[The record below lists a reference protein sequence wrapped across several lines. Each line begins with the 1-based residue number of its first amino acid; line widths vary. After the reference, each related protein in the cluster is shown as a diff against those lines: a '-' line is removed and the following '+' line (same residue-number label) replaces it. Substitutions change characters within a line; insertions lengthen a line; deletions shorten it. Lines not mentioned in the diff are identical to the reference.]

1 MCPYLWRFIPC
12 FIFLINFCLVIYL
25 KDTQFNIFCVS
36 QFSVHFRTQCHS
48 FIKPCLKAFPRLR
61 LRMFWFIVWLPA
73 CSGRFTW
80 NISFGKNMFLLYFSR
95 NTLTETWD
103 CRQHD
108 NKFEIYRF
116 RIFWKKLLIYMCTIF
131 YIIITWWD
139 YFLKF
144 FHRGLYKN
152 FY

>member
-80 NISFGKNMFLLYFSR
+80 NISFGKNMFLLYFS
-95 NTLTETWD
+95 TLLL
-103 CRQHD
+103 
-108 NKFEIYRF
+108 KLEIVDSTITNLRYIDF
-116 RIFWKKLLIYMCTIF
+116 GFSGKNYWYICVPFLISS
-131 YIIITWWD
+131 
-139 YFLKF
+139 
-144 FHRGLYKN
+144 
-152 FY
+152 